1 VGWIVLFGM
10 PVLSAQVP
18 NQKPTRE
25 KQKRALEIVSISV
38 WRKWLNEDVAY
49 IITDQER
56 GDFATLTSEQQR
68 DQFIT
73 DFWERR
79 NPNPGSPENAFKDEH
94 YRRFAYANEH
104 FATKLPG
111 WKTNR
116 GRIYIIYG
124 PPDQVDNHFSAAGS
138 ESAERILGAG
148 AIPYDWELWHYR
160 YIDGVGKNVA
170 IKFVD
175 TCACGE
181 YQIPVEKKDLKKYTP
196 Q

>member
-1 VGWIVLFGM
+1 MRKLRRRRSLLLVGWIVLFGM

-56 GDFATLTSEQQR
+56 GDFATLNSEQQR

-79 NPNPGSPENAFKDEH
+79 NPNPGSPENAFKD
-94 YRRFAYANEH
+94 
-104 FATKLPG
+104 
-111 WKTNR
+111 
-116 GRIYIIYG
+116 
-124 PPDQVDNHFSAAGS
+124 
-138 ESAERILGAG
+138 
-148 AIPYDWELWHYR
+148 
-160 YIDGVGKNVA
+160 
-170 IKFVD
+170 
-175 TCACGE
+175 
-181 YQIPVEKKDLKKYTP
+181 
-196 Q
+196 

>member
-1 VGWIVLFGM
+1 MRKLRRRRSLLLAGWIVLFGM

-25 KQKRALEIVSISV
+25 KQKRALGLVSISV

-111 WKTNR
+111 WKTDR

-138 ESAERILGAG
+138 ESARAFSAPARSPTTGSSGTIDTSTVSERTS
-148 AIPYDWELWHYR
+148 R
-160 YIDGVGKNVA
+160 SSS
-170 IKFVD
+170 
-175 TCACGE
+175 
-181 YQIPVEKKDLKKYTP
+181 
-196 Q
+196 

>member
-1 VGWIVLFGM
+1 MRKLGSRRSLLLAGWIVVFGM
-10 PVLSAQVP
+10 PILSAQVP
-18 NQKPTRE
+18 NQ
-25 KQKRALEIVSISV
+25 
-38 WRKWLNEDVAY
+38 
-49 IITDQER
+49 
-56 GDFATLTSEQQR
+56 
-68 DQFIT
+68 
-73 DFWERR
+73 
-79 NPNPGSPENAFKDEH
+79 
-94 YRRFAYANEH
+94 ANEH

-111 WKTNR
+111 WKTDR